1 MTFPTPHIGHS
12 RHGLFFTRW
21 IVNQETLHQRVTE
34 RSAWN
39 IYQPTIIARH
49 LVGATHKSP
58 RQSHIKGTLQH
69 TKPRTQITKH
79 ITPHT
84 NHRSQNNAHKLNRY
98 RLHVTISLSLSLK
111 RTLDKSYS
119 FKNQSLDQKAF
130 TWFLQT
136 IKY

>member
-1 MTFPTPHIGHS
+1 LTS
-12 RHGLFFTRW
+12 
-21 IVNQETLHQRVTE
+21 NQETLHQRVTE

-49 LVGATHKSP
+49 LVGAMHKSP
-58 RQSHIKGTLQH
+58 GNHPLQH

-84 NHRSQNNAHKLNRY
+84 NHKAQNNAHKSNRY

-130 TWFLQT
+130 SKHMVFTDNKILVHMKFSR
-136 IKY
+136 IKVF